1 MFIKDHRKDYPIG
14 IMCRLLSVSRSGYH
28 RWIKRGL
35 SSREFENRRLLEI
48 ILFHYKKSKRIYGL
62 PRILAAIRRQGL
74 KVNKKRVAKLMRGN
88 NIKAKTKRRF
98 KVTTVQNSKAVASEN
113 LLNQNFSSSKENQI
127 WTGDITY
134 LWTKE
139 GWLYL
144 AVVMDIYSRKIV
156 GWSIDRSL
164 STELVIRALMMA
176 VVHRNPQRGIIFHS
190 DRGSQY
196 TSGSFRNILKNYGV
210 VQSMSLPTGQAGS
223 TGNCY
228 DNAIT
233 ESFFHT
239 LKTEH
244 TYWEKY
250 QTRQEAKRSIFEY
263 IEINYNRRRL
273 HSSLGY
279 LAPVE
284 FEEKNRKELI
294 EKVA

>member
-1 MFIKDHRKDYPIG
+1 MFIKEHRKDYPIG
-14 IMCRLLSVSRSGYH
+14 IMCRLLSASRSGYH
-28 RWIKRGL
+28 RWIKRKL
-35 SSREFENRRLLEI
+35 SAREFENRRLLEI
-48 ILFHYKKSKRIYGL
+48 IVFHYKKSKRTYGL
-62 PRILAAIRRQGL
+62 PRILAAIRRQVL
-74 KVNKKRVAKLMRGN
+74 KVNKKRVARLMREN

-98 KVTTVQNSKAVASEN
+98 KVTTVQNSKASASEN
-113 LLNQNFSSSKENQI
+113 LLNQNFTASSENKI

-156 GWSIDRSL
+156 GWSIDSSL
-164 STELVIRALMMA
+164 SAELVIRALMMA
-176 VVHRNPQRGIIFHS
+176 LVHRNPLRGIIFHS

-196 TSGSFRNILKNYGV
+196 TSSSFRSILKNYGI
-210 VQSMSLPTGQAGS
+210 VQSMSS

-239 LKTEH
+239 LKTEL

-250 QTRQEAKRSIFEY
+250 QTRDEAKGSIFEY

-279 LAPVE
+279 LSPVE

>member
-1 MFIKDHRKDYPIG
+1 MFIKDHRKQYP
-14 IMCRLLSVSRSGYH
+14 LSMVCEVLQVSPSGYH
-28 RWIKRGL
+28 KWLKRKISFREIENQRILGMIK
-35 SSREFENRRLLEI
+35 
-48 ILFHYKKSKRIYGL
+48 FHYTRSKGTYGL
-62 PRILAAIRRQGL
+62 PRIFAAMKKGGFA
-74 KVNKKRVAKLMRGN
+74 VNKKRIARLMRAN

-98 KVTTVQNSKAVASEN
+98 RITTVQNSEAAASEN
-113 LLNQNFSSSKENQI
+113 ILNQNFTASKENKI

-156 GWSIDRSL
+156 GWSIDSSL
-164 STELVIRALMMA
+164 STELVIRALVMA
-176 VVHRNPQRGIIFHS
+176 IVHRNPQRGIIFHS

-196 TSGSFRNILKNYGV
+196 TSSSFRQILKNYGML
-210 VQSMSLPTGQAGS
+210 QSMSS

-239 LKTEH
+239 LKTELV
-244 TYWEKY
+244 YWERY
-250 QTRQEAKRSIFEY
+250 RTREEAKRSVFEY

-279 LAPVE
+279 LSPVE
-284 FEEKNRKELI
+284 FEGKNKEELI

>member
-1 MFIKDHRKDYPIG
+1 MFIKEHRKDYPIG

-28 RWIKRGL
+28 LWIKRKL
-35 SSREFENRRLLEI
+35 SAREFENRRLLEVI
-48 ILFHYKKSKRIYGL
+48 VFHYKKSKRTYGL
-62 PRILAAIRRQGL
+62 PRILGAIRGQGL
-74 KVNKKRVAKLMRGN
+74 NVNKKRVARLMREN

-98 KVTTVQNSKAVASEN
+98 KVTTVQNSKAAASEN
-113 LLNQNFSSSKENQI
+113 ILNQNFTASSENKI

-144 AVVMDIYSRKIV
+144 AIVMDIYSRKII
-156 GWSIDRSL
+156 GWSINSSL

-176 VVHRNPQRGIIFHS
+176 LVHRNPERGIIFHS

-196 TSGSFRNILKNYGV
+196 TSSAFREILKNYGI
-210 VQSMSLPTGQAGS
+210 VQSMSS

-239 LKTEH
+239 LKTEL

-250 QTRQEAKRSIFEY
+250 QTREEAKRSIFEY

-279 LAPVE
+279 LSPVE
-284 FEEKNRKELI
+284 FEEKNSKELI

>member
-14 IMCRLLSVSRSGYH
+14 IMCRLLSASRSGYH
-28 RWIKRGL
+28 RWIKRKF
-35 SSREFENRRLLEI
+35 SAREFENRRLFEI
-48 ILFHYKKSKRIYGL
+48 ILFHYKKSKRTYGL

-74 KVNKKRVAKLMRGN
+74 KVNKKRVARLMREN

-98 KVTTVQNSKAVASEN
+98 KATTVQNSKAAASEN
-113 LLNQNFSSSKENQI
+113 LLNQNFTASSENKI

-156 GWSIDRSL
+156 GWSIDSSL

-196 TSGSFRNILKNYGV
+196 TSSPFRELLKNFGV
-210 VQSMSLPTGQAGS
+210 IQSMSS

-239 LKTEH
+239 LKTEL

-250 QTRQEAKRSIFEY
+250 QTREEAKRSIFEY
-263 IEINYNRRRL
+263 IEINYNRQRL

-279 LAPVE
+279 LSPVE